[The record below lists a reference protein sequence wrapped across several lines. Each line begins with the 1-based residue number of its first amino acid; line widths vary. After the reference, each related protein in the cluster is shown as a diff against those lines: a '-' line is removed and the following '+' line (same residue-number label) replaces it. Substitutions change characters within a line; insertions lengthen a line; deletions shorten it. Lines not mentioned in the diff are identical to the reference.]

1 MKDFVRVLE
10 AFQVIM
16 DGIEQIKKQAEEH
29 SEMTVGLLA
38 KLLNGFEPLKGL
50 MEGWEHAFDW
60 EKAKEDGTKALRCH

>member
-1 MKDFVRVLE
+1 VKDFVRVLE

-29 SEMTVGLLA
+29 SEMTVGLLG

-60 EKAKEDGTKALRCH
+60 EKAKEDGTKSLRCY